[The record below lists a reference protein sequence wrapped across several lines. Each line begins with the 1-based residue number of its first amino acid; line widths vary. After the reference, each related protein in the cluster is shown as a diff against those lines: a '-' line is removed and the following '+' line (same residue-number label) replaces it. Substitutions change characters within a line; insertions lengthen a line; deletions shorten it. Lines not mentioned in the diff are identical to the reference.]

1 MRTVNFR
8 ARSVQEFGGGCG
20 SRPSIVRAALFFLWV
35 GTLQLYGKTIP
46 IQIPTPRGEV
56 TVNIP
61 YADPGGSL
69 VKPLPPQSPGFRP
82 PSIFSAP
89 IARGSGARALGV
101 AGAFTAVADDATAAS
116 WNPAGLIQLER
127 PEASFMLRET
137 RVVQEHHID
146 SEFFSVGEDKFDD
159 RNLNYLSAVYP
170 FRLADRNFVFSLN
183 YQEAYDFN
191 QSFTADSRA
200 TSFQSH
206 PETST
211 RVFTETVH
219 EHIAEGIT
227 EIDVFSYLTTS
238 QKSSLNQIL
247 SQNIVSSLDFD
258 QAGIID
264 AVTPALAAELMPKL
278 SVGAAVNFYQ
288 DSPLPD
294 RRISSRI
301 LANYSGR
308 SGSELSIMDQLTT
321 LGTYEYQGIAHIPPS
336 GGFPPTNQPFSGSG
350 TIKPF
355 SDTNVSIRTDQ
366 LEVEGEYEEI
376 NRFDDLSGV
385 NVTLGVLWRSSRF
398 LSLGAS
404 VDLPWT
410 AEATQKKT
418 IRNRVMTFDQS
429 HTRLL
434 DSTETEEVV
443 KKDVE
448 FEFPL
453 YWSVGALVKASDK
466 LYSSLDLSQ
475 TRWSDF
481 SFKAEGDSRI
491 NPLDGT
497 RYGQNEVEDCWAVR
511 WGTEYLLI
519 FPKTEIPLRGGL
531 SWEQRPAIG
540 NPDEYWGVSVGSGI
554 SLGKDPGKLIID
566 VAYSYTWAKDVL
578 ESLIPEQKGLKTDV
592 VEQQVYVSGIWHF

>member
-1 MRTVNFR
+1 MRTV
-8 ARSVQEFGGGCG
+8 QEVGRGCR

-46 IQIPTPRGEV
+46 IQIPTPVGEV

-61 YADPGGSL
+61 YADSSGSL

-89 IARGSGARALGV
+89 LPRGSGARALGV

-127 PEASFMLRET
+127 PEVSFMLRET
-137 RVVQEHHID
+137 RVVQEHHMD
-146 SEFFSVGEDKFDD
+146 LDTFSVGEDKFDD
-159 RNLNYLSAVYP
+159 RNLNYLSAVCP
-170 FRLADRNFVFSLN
+170 FRLADRNFVFSMN

-191 QSFTADSRA
+191 QKFTADIRSASSQSR
-200 TSFQSH
+200 SD
-206 PETST
+206 TST
-211 RVFTETVH
+211 RVFTETAH
-219 EHIAEGIT
+219 EYVQEHVNDFIV
-227 EIDVFSYLTTS
+227 DMYVDSFLTTS

-247 SQNIVSSLDFD
+247 SQELLSSLDFE
-258 QAGIID
+258 QEGIID
-264 AVTPALAAELMPKL
+264 AMTPALAVEITPKL

-301 LANYSGR
+301 LAKYSGR
-308 SGSELSIMDQLTT
+308 SGSGVSITDLLTT
-321 LGTYEYQGIAHIPPS
+321 SGAYDYQGIAH
-336 GGFPPTNQPFSGSG
+336 FPPGGDISIPYDGRFSGSG
-350 TIKPF
+350 MIEPF
-355 SDTNVSIRTDQ
+355 SKTNVSARTD
-366 LEVEGEYEEI
+366 LLNIEGEYEEI

-385 NVTLGVLWRSSRF
+385 NMTLGVLWRGSRF

-404 VDLPWT
+404 IDFPWT

-418 IRNRVMTFDQS
+418 VRNQVMTFDQS

-481 SFKAEGDSRI
+481 SFKAEGESRL

-497 RYGQNEVEDCWAVR
+497 PYGQNEVKDCWAVR
-511 WGTEYLLI
+511 WGTEYLLV

-566 VAYSYTWAKDVL
+566 VAYSYTWGNDVL
-578 ESLIPEQKGLKTDV
+578 ESLVPEQKGLKTDV